1 MRILSLTYE
10 YPPIGGG
17 GGRVAAALNEELA
30 RSGDRVE
37 VLTSR
42 MRGFASHEQIGAVTV
57 HRSACVRRDAHY
69 TTALELSTTLLPAWR
84 EGCRLIE
91 VFQPDLVHTH
101 FVLPS
106 GVIAWRLARRYGVP
120 YVVTAHGSDIP
131 GYNPDRFATLHRLL
145 KPFWRQI
152 VANASLLV
160 SPSEFLAGLIRA
172 QVDLPIRVIPNGYAP
187 AASRG
192 RTKRN
197 LVLVVA
203 RLFPRKGVQRFIEA
217 IPGMPGD
224 WEYVIAGDGPQL
236 PRLKNLAE
244 RLRVPVRFV
253 GFVDAHTLRGY
264 YEEAKILVFPSIRE
278 NFPMVLLEAMDAG
291 CAVITT
297 DAEGCGEVV
306 GRAGVVVRKDDAQ
319 QIRSALHQLMGD
331 PRLCEELRRKAMRRA
346 DEFRWPRI
354 AGLYRDAF
362 EAVFASAPL
371 TDTAIQRRL
380 VV

>member
-30 RSGDRVE
+30 RGGDRVE

-42 MRGFASHEQIGAVTV
+42 MQGFSSHERIGNVMV
-57 HRSACVRRDAHY
+57 HRSSCVRRDAHY
-69 TTALELSTTLLPAWR
+69 TTALELATTLLPAWR
-84 EGCRLIE
+84 AGCRLVE
-91 VFQPDLVHTH
+91 QFRPDLVHTH

-106 GVIAWRLARRYGVP
+106 GVIAWRLARRYQVP
-120 YVVTAHGSDIP
+120 YVITAHGSDIP
-131 GYNPDRFATLHRLL
+131 GYNPDRFAMLHRLL

-160 SPSEFLAGLIRA
+160 SPSEFLGGLIRR

-187 AASRG
+187 AAALG
-192 RTKRN
+192 KTKRN

-217 IPGMPGD
+217 IPGMPHD
-224 WEYVIAGDGPQL
+224 WEYVIAGDGPHL
-236 PRLKNLAE
+236 PRLKELAA
-244 RLRVPVRFV
+244 RLRVPVRFI

-264 YEEAKILVFPSIRE
+264 YEEARILVFPSIRE

-306 GRAGVVVRKDDAQ
+306 GKAGVVVRKDDAQ
-319 QIRSALHQLMGD
+319 QIRSALGKLMGD
-331 PRLCEELRRKAMRRA
+331 PKLCEELSRKAMARA
-346 DEFRWPRI
+346 DQFRWPRI
-354 AGLYRDAF
+354 TGLYRDAF
-362 EAVFASAPL
+362 ASAFASSPL

>member
-1 MRILSLTYE
+1 
-10 YPPIGGG
+10 
-17 GGRVAAALNEELA
+17 
-30 RSGDRVE
+30 

-42 MRGFASHEQIGAVTV
+42 MRGFESHERIGSVTV

-91 VFQPDLVHTH
+91 TFQPDLVHTH

-106 GVIAWRLARRYGVP
+106 GVIAWRLARRYQVP

-131 GYNPDRFATLHRLL
+131 GYNPDRFALLHRVL

-160 SPSEFLAGLIRA
+160 SPSEFLAGLIRR
-172 QVDLPIRVIPNGYAP
+172 QVDLPIRVIPNGYSP
-187 AASRG
+187 TESLG
-192 RTKRN
+192 KSKRN

-217 IPGMPGD
+217 IPGMPRD

-236 PRLKNLAE
+236 PHLKELAE
-244 RLRVPVRFV
+244 RLRVPVRFI

-264 YEEAKILVFPSIRE
+264 YEEARILVFPSIRE

-306 GRAGVVVRKDDAQ
+306 GKAGLVVRKDDAQ
-319 QIRSALHQLMGD
+319 QIRSALRRLMDD
-331 PRLCEELRRKAMRRA
+331 PALCQELRRKAMARA
-346 DEFRWPRI
+346 DLFRWPRI
-354 AGLYRDAF
+354 ASLYRDAF
-362 EAVFASAPL
+362 ASAFASAPL

>member
-1 MRILSLTYE
+1 VRILSLTYE

-30 RSGDRVE
+30 RSGDQVE

-42 MRGFASHEQIGAVTV
+42 MKGFESRERIGRVTV
-57 HRSACVRRDAHY
+57 HRSACMRRDAHY
-69 TTALELSTTLLPAWR
+69 TTALELATTLLPAWK

-91 VFQPDLVHTH
+91 TYRPNLLHTH

-106 GVIAWRLARRYGVP
+106 GVIAWRLARRYQVP
-120 YVVTAHGSDIP
+120 YVITAHGSDIP
-131 GYNPDRFATLHRLL
+131 EYNPDRFALLHKLL
-145 KPFWRQI
+145 KPFWRQV
-152 VANASLLV
+152 VANASLLI
-160 SPSEFLAGLIRA
+160 SPSEFLAGLIRR
-172 QVDLPIRVIPNGYAP
+172 QVDLPIRVIPNGYSP
-187 AASRG
+187 AASLG
-192 RTKRN
+192 KPKRN

-217 IPGMPGD
+217 IPGMPRD
-224 WEYVIAGDGPQL
+224 WEYVIAGDGPYL
-236 PRLKNLAE
+236 PKLKDLAE

-264 YEEAKILVFPSIRE
+264 YEEARILVFPSIRE

-306 GRAGVVVRKDDAQ
+306 GKAGLVVRKNDAQ
-319 QIRSALHQLMGD
+319 QIRVALSRLMADPARCEQLGVQA
-331 PRLCEELRRKAMRRA
+331 RARA
-346 DEFRWPRI
+346 DQFRWPRI

-362 EAVFASAPL
+362 SSAFVSAPL

>member
-1 MRILSLTYE
+1 
-10 YPPIGGG
+10 
-17 GGRVAAALNEELA
+17 
-30 RSGDRVE
+30 
-37 VLTSR
+37 
-42 MRGFASHEQIGAVTV
+42 MRGFESRERVGSVTV
-57 HRSACVRRDAHY
+57 HRHACARRDAHY

-91 VFQPDLVHTH
+91 TFQPDLVHTH

-106 GVIAWRLARRYGVP
+106 GVIAWRLARRYQVP
-120 YVVTAHGSDIP
+120 YVITAHGSDIP
-131 GYNPDRFATLHRLL
+131 GYNPDRFAVLHKLL
-145 KPFWRQI
+145 KPFWKQI

-160 SPSEFLAGLIRA
+160 SPSEFLGGLIRA

-187 AASRG
+187 AASVG
-192 RTKRN
+192 RPKRN

-217 IPGMPGD
+217 IPGMPRD

-236 PRLKNLAE
+236 PRLKELAK
-244 RLRVPVRFV
+244 RLRVPVRFI

-264 YEEAKILVFPSIRE
+264 YEEARILVFPSIRE

-306 GRAGVVVRKDDAQ
+306 GKAGLVVKKDDAQ
-319 QIRSALHQLMGD
+319 QIRSALRKLMGD
-331 PRLCEELRRKAMRRA
+331 PRLCEDLRRKAMARA
-346 DEFRWPRI
+346 DLFRWPRI
-354 AGLYRDAF
+354 ASLYRDAF
-362 EAVFASAPL
+362 ASAFASAPL